1 MLTDFMS
8 HLCSKFTYTWS
19 TGLTDHLA
27 TCVPSKE
34 YIGGLGMLPFQDLAT
49 WVCLTGPFLDHTLG
63 QQEVLAKEA
72 KKAPIS
78 GPICLFRIYSPSYA
92 LEYDRLYFNIIT
104 I

>member
-1 MLTDFMS
+1 
-8 HLCSKFTYTWS
+8 
-19 TGLTDHLA
+19 
-27 TCVPSKE
+27 
-34 YIGGLGMLPFQDLAT
+34 MLPFQDLTT